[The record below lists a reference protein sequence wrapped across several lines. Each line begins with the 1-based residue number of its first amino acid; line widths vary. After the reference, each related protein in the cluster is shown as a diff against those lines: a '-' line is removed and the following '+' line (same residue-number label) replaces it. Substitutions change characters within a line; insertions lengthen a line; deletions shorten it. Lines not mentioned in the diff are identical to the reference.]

1 LATSYLGLLLAA
13 DEEPSDS
20 SSWRQKKIRDQ
31 GTAISLLASMGV
43 RFRVGQE
50 GVPRNFKRVTLATRI
65 LNHMVKYYR
74 LAFVYAS
81 NYFQYCEP
89 SISTHFAIQFII
101 S

>member
-1 LATSYLGLLLAA
+1 
-13 DEEPSDS
+13 
-20 SSWRQKKIRDQ
+20 
-31 GTAISLLASMGV
+31 M
-43 RFRVGQE
+43 VGQLRHATLGARE
-50 GVPRNFKRVTLATRI
+50 QLEHVAAGGIGERGKDGIKRMTRI